1 MKFMRLQRAQVTWS
15 QLRVGIFTSICLA
28 IILWFLFYGENGLRA
43 IRNQFT
49 VETIID
55 SASGVKPG
63 TPVRL
68 AGIEVGEAKKVE
80 FIHQEGLHK
89 VRIQMALSK
98 NAAEHLRSD
107 SIVQVKSAGLTDNR
121 VIEISL
127 GTSEGALV
135 ADGDTLSSIAPM
147 EATVVLNQIM
157 ALSNSMDSFLSRF
170 ESLVNQ
176 LQVGDGTFAQLLKD
190 GKIYQSLNQ
199 ATQGV
204 SHLMSNLNA
213 GQGILP
219 QLLSDGQLAENIT
232 QSAASTAV
240 WGKQVTNGEGTLGKL
255 STDAALF
262 NQALTLAT
270 KGDRV
275 LENLETRLE
284 AAIAL
289 TEVLVQKISDGDGT
303 AAKFVNTP
311 ELYNQIHATAE
322 RMEQFMEIAQSGE
335 GTVGQFMS
343 DAMFAEQVSATT
355 ASLATLTQKLNTP
368 GNTFDTLATGS
379 DLVDSL
385 LATTVHLESILT
397 KVNNGEGSLGKLTDD
412 QQTAESLS
420 QLIANLRTLIA
431 DIHANPKKYVKLS
444 LF

>member
-1 MKFMRLQRAQVTWS
+1 MRLQRAQVTWS
-15 QLRVGIFTSICLA
+15 QLRVGVFAAICLV
-28 IILWFLFYGENGLRA
+28 IIFWFLFYSENGLRA

-49 VETIID
+49 VETFID
-55 SASGVKPG
+55 SAAGVKPG

-80 FIHQEGLHK
+80 FIHHMGMNK
-89 VRIQMALSK
+89 VRIQLALNK

-107 SIVQVKSAGLTDNR
+107 SIVQVKSAGLTDNK

-127 GTSEGALV
+127 GTSAGTLV
-135 ADGDTLSSIAPM
+135 AAGDTLPSMPPM
-147 EATVVLNQIM
+147 EATVVLNQIV
-157 ALSNSMDSFLSRF
+157 AVSNSMNSFLNRF
-170 ESLVNQ
+170 ESLVSQ
-176 LQVGDGTFAQLLKD
+176 LQIGDGTFAQLLKD
-190 GKIYQSLNQ
+190 GKIYQNLNQ

-204 SHLMSNLNA
+204 SHLMSNLNE
-213 GQGILP
+213 GEGLLP
-219 QLLSDGQLAENIT
+219 QLLSDGELAENVT

-240 WGKQVTNGEGTLGKL
+240 WGKNVANGEGTLGKL

-262 NQALTLAT
+262 NQALAFTT

-275 LENLETRLE
+275 LENLEARLE
-284 AAIAL
+284 RAIAL
-289 TEVLVQKISDGDGT
+289 TEVLIEKISHGEGT

-322 RMEQFMEIAQSGE
+322 KMEQFIELAQSGE
-335 GTVGQFMS
+335 GAVGQLLS
-343 DAMFAEQVSATT
+343 NAMFAEQISATT
-355 ASLATLTQKLNTP
+355 ASIASLTQKLNTP
-368 GNTFDTLATGS
+368 GNTIDTLATGS

-397 KVNNGEGSLGKLTDD
+397 RVDNGEGSLGQLTADP
-412 QQTAESLS
+412 QTAESL
-420 QLIANLRTLIA
+420 LRLVDNLRTLIA

>member
-1 MKFMRLQRAQVTWS
+1 MRLQRTQVTWP
-15 QLRVGIFTSICLA
+15 QLRVGIFAVICLA
-28 IILWFLFYGENGLRA
+28 IILWFLFYRENGLRA

-80 FIHQEGLHK
+80 FIDQGGLNK

-98 NAAEHLRSD
+98 YAAVHLRSD
-107 SIVQVKSAGLTDNR
+107 SIVQVKSAGLTENR

-135 ADGDTLSSIAPM
+135 TDGDTLSSIAPM
-147 EATVVLNQIM
+147 EAAVVLSQIM
-157 ALSNSMDSFLSRF
+157 ALSDSMNSFLNRF

-176 LQVGDGTFAQLLKD
+176 LQVGDGTFARLLKD
-190 GKIYQSLNQ
+190 GKIYQNLNQ

-204 SHLMSNLNA
+204 SHLMSNLNE
-213 GQGILP
+213 GHGLLP
-219 QLLSDGQLAENIT
+219 QLLSDGELAEHVT
-232 QSAASTAV
+232 QSAASTAA
-240 WGKQVTNGEGTLGKL
+240 WGKQVTGGEGTLGKL
-255 STDAALF
+255 STDAALY
-262 NQALTLAT
+262 NQALALAT
-270 KGDRV
+270 NGDRV

-284 AAIAL
+284 AAIAKM
-289 TEVLVQKISDGDGT
+289 EVLVQKISHGEGT

-311 ELYNQIHATAE
+311 ELYDQIDATAKKI
-322 RMEQFMEIAQSGE
+322 EQFIELAQSGE
-335 GTVGQFMS
+335 GTVGQFLS
-343 DAMFAEQVSATT
+343 DAMFAEKISATT
-355 ASLATLTQKLNTP
+355 ASIATLTQKLNTP
-368 GNTFDTLATGS
+368 GNTIDTLATGS

-397 KVNNGEGSLGKLTDD
+397 KVNNGEGSLGKLTADS
-412 QQTAESLS
+412 QTAESLS
-420 QLIANLRTLIA
+420 QLVANLRTLIA